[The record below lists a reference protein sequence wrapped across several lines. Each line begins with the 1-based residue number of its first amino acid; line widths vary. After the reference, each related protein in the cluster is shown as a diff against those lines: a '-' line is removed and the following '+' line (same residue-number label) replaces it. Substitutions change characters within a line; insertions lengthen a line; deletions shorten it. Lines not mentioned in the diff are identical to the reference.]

1 MSKSSREEVKKSLVK
16 FATELAAA
24 YNEQLGCFLY
34 DHESI
39 IEEFEDLLYM
49 LED

>member
-1 MSKSSREEVKKSLVK
+1 MSKSSKGEVKKELVM
-16 FATELAAA
+16 FATKIAAA